1 MDTKGHKWSNLED
14 DIPGLCDAAFQIHRC
29 TNQYMG
35 GKKGKINERKEDAPG
50 SIDLQV
56 IERKCEPCCALRARV
71 CLCVFTLCVRLWLGF
86 RPLLQGFTAHVY

>member
-1 MDTKGHKWSNLED
+1 MQPSKYTDV
-14 DIPGLCDAAFQIHRC
+14 QIN
-29 TNQYMG
+29 TWG